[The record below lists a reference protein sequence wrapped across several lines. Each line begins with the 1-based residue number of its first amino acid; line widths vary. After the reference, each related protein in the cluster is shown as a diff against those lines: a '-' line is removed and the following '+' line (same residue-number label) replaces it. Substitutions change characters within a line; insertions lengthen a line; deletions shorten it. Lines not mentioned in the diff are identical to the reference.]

1 MTTDNKPYWEQD
13 IAECLRVAAEIIG
26 PNSYYLR
33 AAEYIDG
40 MRERLA
46 SLQSE
51 CEERRKDA
59 VNLTEKVIPNLRD
72 RISKLEGSIVAL
84 ESECNQLND
93 LSIKHREIIDN
104 LASMCRRLSYSV
116 KRSGNDKL
124 AHECVELLKKYDLGG
139 SVLRNMEGPVE
150 LCPKPAPG
158 MEIDDRGVL
167 VRKKDKDDMQ
177 KEYDIYKKWTK
188 IPKGTA

>member
-1 MTTDNKPYWEQD
+1 MTITATCRHHVKPDDCLYP
-13 IAECLRVAAEIIG
+13 EC
-26 PNSYYLR
+26 
-33 AAEYIDG
+33 
-40 MRERLA
+40 RELA
-46 SLQSE
+46 SLRIE

-59 VNLTEKVIPNLRD
+59 TNLTEKVIPNLRE
-72 RISKLEGSIVAL
+72 RISKLEGSVNTL

-93 LSIKHREIIDN
+93 MTIKQREQIDN

-124 AHECVELLKKYDLGG
+124 AHECVVLLKKYALGG
-139 SVLRNMEGPVE
+139 SVLRNMEGPAD

-158 MEIDDRGVL
+158 LEIDERGVL
-167 VRKKDKDDMQ
+167 VRKEDKDDMQ

-188 IPKGTA
+188 TPKGLA

>member
-1 MTTDNKPYWEQD
+1 MTTDKPYWEQD

-33 AAEYIDG
+33 AAEYIEE
-40 MRERLA
+40 MRDQIVKR
-46 SLQSE
+46 
-51 CEERRKDA
+51 
-59 VNLTEKVIPNLRD
+59 ND
-72 RISKLEGSIVAL
+72 RISELEGSVNTL

-93 LSIKHREIIDN
+93 MTIKQREIIDN

-124 AHECVELLKKYDLGG
+124 AQECVVLLKKYDLGG
-139 SVLRNMEGPVE
+139 SVLRNMEGPAE

-158 MEIDDRGVL
+158 LEIDSRGVL
-167 VRKKDKDDMQ
+167 VKKD
-177 KEYDIYKKWTK
+177 EST
-188 IPKGTA
+188 

>member
-1 MTTDNKPYWEQD
+1 MNIVATCRHHVKPDDCLYP
-13 IAECLRVAAEIIG
+13 EC
-26 PNSYYLR
+26 
-33 AAEYIDG
+33 
-40 MRERLA
+40 RELA
-46 SLQSE
+46 SLRIE

-72 RISKLEGSIVAL
+72 RISNLEISVNTL

-93 LSIKHREIIDN
+93 LGIKQREQIDN

-124 AHECVELLKKYDLGG
+124 AHECVVLLKKYDLGG
-139 SVLRNMEGPVE
+139 SVLRNMEGPAE

-158 MEIDDRGVL
+158 LEIDERGVL
-167 VRKKDKDDMQ
+167 VRKEDKDDMQ
-177 KEYDIYKKWTK
+177 KEYDIYKQWTK
-188 IPKGTA
+188 S

>member
-1 MTTDNKPYWEQD
+1 MKGLIQMTTDKETPYWEQD
-13 IAECLRVAAEIIG
+13 IAECLRVAAEAIG

-33 AAEYIDG
+33 AAEYIEE
-40 MRERLA
+40 MRDQIVKR
-46 SLQSE
+46 
-51 CEERRKDA
+51 
-59 VNLTEKVIPNLRD
+59 ND
-72 RISKLEGSIVAL
+72 RISELEGSIATL

-93 LSIKHREIIDN
+93 MTIKQRDQIEN

-139 SVLRNMEGPVE
+139 SVLRNMEGPAE

-158 MEIDDRGVL
+158 LEIDERGVL
-167 VRKKDKDDMQ
+167 VRKQDKDDMQ

-188 IPKGTA
+188 

>member
-1 MTTDNKPYWEQD
+1 MTTDKPYWEQD

-33 AAEYIDG
+33 AAEYIEE
-40 MRERLA
+40 MRERL
-46 SLQSE
+46 
-51 CEERRKDA
+51 
-59 VNLTEKVIPNLRD
+59 
-72 RISKLEGSIVAL
+72 SKLEGSVNTL

-93 LSIKHREIIDN
+93 LCIKQREIIDN

-124 AHECVELLKKYDLGG
+124 AHECVVLLKKYDLGG
-139 SVLRNMEGPVE
+139 SVLRNMEGPAD

-158 MEIDDRGVL
+158 LEIDERGVL
-167 VRKKDKDDMQ
+167 VRKEDKDDMQ
-177 KEYDIYKKWTK
+177 KEYDIYKQWTK
-188 IPKGTA
+188 S

>member
-33 AAEYIDG
+33 AAEYIEE
-40 MRERLA
+40 MRERL
-46 SLQSE
+46 L
-51 CEERRKDA
+51 
-59 VNLTEKVIPNLRD
+59 
-72 RISKLEGSIVAL
+72 KLEGSVNTL

-93 LSIKHREIIDN
+93 KVCKQIEQIDN

-124 AHECVELLKKYDLGG
+124 AHECVVLLKKYDLGG
-139 SVLRNMEGPVE
+139 AVLRNMEGPAD

-158 MEIDDRGVL
+158 LEVDARGVL
-167 VRKKDKDDMQ
+167 VKKDSHD
-177 KEYDIYKKWTK
+177 
-188 IPKGTA
+188 

>member
-33 AAEYIDG
+33 AAEYIEE
-40 MRERLA
+40 MRERL
-46 SLQSE
+46 L
-51 CEERRKDA
+51 
-59 VNLTEKVIPNLRD
+59 
-72 RISKLEGSIVAL
+72 KLEGSVNTL

-93 LSIKHREIIDN
+93 MTIKQRALIDA

-124 AHECVELLKKYDLGG
+124 AHQCVELLKKHDLGG
-139 SVLRNMEGPVE
+139 SVLRTD
-150 LCPKPAPG
+150 AT
-158 MEIDDRGVL
+158 
-167 VRKKDKDDMQ
+167 
-177 KEYDIYKKWTK
+177 KES
-188 IPKGTA
+188 

>member
-1 MTTDNKPYWEQD
+1 MTTDKPYWEQD

-33 AAEYIDG
+33 AAEYIEE
-40 MRERLA
+40 MRERLS

-72 RISKLEGSIVAL
+72 RISQLEGSVNTL
-84 ESECNQLND
+84 ESECNQIND
-93 LSIKHREIIDN
+93 LSIKQREQIDN

-124 AHECVELLKKYDLGG
+124 AHECVVLLKKYDLGG

-158 MEIDDRGVL
+158 LEIDERGVL
-167 VRKKDKDDMQ
+167 VRKEDKDDME

-188 IPKGTA
+188 S

>member
-1 MTTDNKPYWEQD
+1 MTTDKPYWEQD

-33 AAEYIDG
+33 AAEYIEEV
-40 MRERLA
+40 RERLS

-59 VNLTEKVIPNLRD
+59 VNLSEKVIPNLRD
-72 RISKLEGSIVAL
+72 RISKLEGSVNTL

-93 LSIKHREIIDN
+93 MTIKQREQIDN

-124 AHECVELLKKYDLGG
+124 AHQCVELLKKYDLGG
-139 SVLRNMEGPVE
+139 SVLRNMEGPAEV
-150 LCPKPAPG
+150 CPKPALG
-158 MEIDDRGVL
+158 LEIDVRGVL
-167 VRKKDKDDMQ
+167 VPIKD
-177 KEYDIYKKWTK
+177 TNN
-188 IPKGTA
+188 G